1 MACEVLRYLDNVH
14 FTFDYIINYVSPN
27 KILNEPKKKKP

>member
-1 MACEVLRYLDNVH
+1 MACEVLRYFDNVR

-27 KILNEPKKKKP
+27 KILKMS